1 MFEAKPQ
8 DANKGHALARM
19 MHEAPFAGRRP
30 VMIGD
35 DTTDEDA
42 FRAANRLD
50 GLTVKVGAGDTVA
63 RHRLENVDAVHA
75 YLKELADT

>member
-1 MFEAKPQ
+1 
-8 DANKGHALARM
+8 M

-63 RHRLENVDAVHA
+63 QYRLASVEAVHK
-75 YLKELADT
+75 YLKELAGT